1 MSETKFNFPTETIE
15 LPSKGLVYPEDH
27 PLRSGTIEM
36 KYMTAKEEDI
46 LSNAN
51 NIKNGT
57 SLDKLMESLTMGKIN
72 VKDMVPGDK
81 NAMFI
86 AARVLGYGSEYS
98 FMYGDSEETTKQYD
112 VDLSAI
118 ENKDFDTSH
127 LTEEGYGTF
136 TLPKSETEI
145 TFRYLTEVDQD
156 KIEKDVKAAEKKH
169 GFKGGNVTTRLKHQ
183 IVSVDG
189 NEDKAQIA
197 DFIDNYMLAQD
208 SLALREFIKESSPD
222 IDLTTTD
229 EDGNEIEVPITIKFF
244 YPHLGS

>member
-81 NAMFI
+81 NALFI

-98 FMYGDSEETTKQYD
+98 FMYGDSEETAKQYD
-112 VDLSAI
+112 VDLSTI

-127 LTEEGYGTF
+127 LTEEGYGVF
-136 TLPKSETEI
+136 TLPKSETEV
-145 TFRYLTEVDQD
+145 TFKYITEVDQD
-156 KIEKDVKAAEKKH
+156 KIDKDVKAAEKKH
-169 GFKGGNVTTRLKHQ
+169 GFKGGNVTTR
-183 IVSVDG
+183 S
-189 NEDKAQIA
+189 
-197 DFIDNYMLAQD
+197 
-208 SLALREFIKESSPD
+208 
-222 IDLTTTD
+222 
-229 EDGNEIEVPITIKFF
+229 
-244 YPHLGS
+244 